1 MRISIHQ
8 ALLLL
13 LPLLGHGF
21 RLPPPPPLSPS
32 ALSSTTLAATA
43 PLLRASALRLQE
55 ADDAAAAAPSP
66 PSGGGGDLETYNDA
80 EKRGFELFQAG
91 EHERAIR
98 MFELA
103 QTLPGEGVDLE
114 RVKQGGMIGSAFAPP
129 NPREWA
135 EDRFATAEQKLIA
148 QYNIACCYAAMGDK
162 RQAIELL
169 RAYAAKVGEPLNQVN
184 EMLLD
189 EDLVSVRDELR
200 QLREEYKSDNKPKG
214 LFGLTNPL
222 REISDTLGVEWK
234 D

>member
-1 MRISIHQ
+1 M
-8 ALLLL
+8 
-13 LPLLGHGF
+13 
-21 RLPPPPPLSPS
+21 
-32 ALSSTTLAATA
+32 AAT
-43 PLLRASALRLQE
+43 
-55 ADDAAAAAPSP
+55 
-66 PSGGGGDLETYNDA
+66 ETYND

-98 MFELA
+98 MFSSRRPA
-103 QTLPGEGVDLE
+103 
-114 RVKQGGMIGSAFAPP
+114 GGAAEARPSRADDRLVFAPP
-129 NPREWA
+129 ARSG
-135 EDRFATAEQKLIA
+135 RRTASRRRAKLIA

-200 QLREEYKSDNKPKG
+200 ELREEYKSDNKPKG